1 MIPASEFSPFPAK
14 VPIVYDAFI
23 SYSRA
28 KDAPIAKA
36 LRDELHRFIRP
47 WYKMRALRIFL
58 DQASLSANP
67 GLWPSIREALDSS
80 RCFILLASPE
90 AAASPWPSREI
101 EHWLAGHSVDDLLLV
116 LTDGTLEWAGDGF
129 DPARSNALP
138 AVLRDAYPQE
148 PRWVDLTWAR
158 SRDGLHMRDPRFGDA
173 VAELAAPLHGRP
185 KEDLTGEDVRQHRLT
200 RRLIVA
206 VAVALAV
213 LAASA
218 SAAAVVATRN
228 ADKAN
233 RWFLA
238 AESGR
243 LAALAL
249 TERAGRMDAALVL
262 AAEAWRTARTAQ
274 ARGSLLSLT
283 HEAMRGIVAF
293 PRVRPGDPVP
303 FSLGTVAVAPGGR
316 VIAAS
321 HYAEAGSAG
330 APLDGRI
337 YVWTE
342 GRPFA
347 RVLRGPPEE
356 ISEVRQL
363 AFGPDGRFLA
373 AAGQDG
379 DVRVWDLTT
388 GAARTLAAFSSEAA
402 RPMAVSADHRRVA
415 AQAGAGRVVFA
426 DLLTGEPAGERA
438 GTLFGIAPDG
448 RHAFGKDRA
457 EFPVLWDMTS
467 DRVVRLRHRGP
478 YENAGLSPDGRLVL
492 LATGRGADRLS
503 VFDARTGGLRW
514 SVRPSKGSRIVA
526 MTARPVPAAGPAAGK
541 GTVLA
546 EGVTSGGGVG
556 GGKGAPSV
564 EGAGLGGGEGLVDGS
579 GHATGAGLE
588 VGARLGDGGR
598 LEDGAGH
605 ATGARLGGS
614 AGLESGARLGASAG
628 LGNGAGL
635 VRTTGGSRAAAVGLG
650 RAPGGSMGAGLAG
663 LGWAPGG
670 LMGLAEMAGG
680 GGGRGPGKGPR
691 SGKGGRERVA
701 GGGPEGAVVAVWTA
715 DGRIGAYRVSDGRRT
730 ALSARMTVP
739 DIPDPRPTLRFSPR
753 GTVLAAGVAAGTGA
767 RAMTLLD
774 ARTGAHRSRAPADG
788 VAFSADERTAV
799 RWGWDEAAAVT
810 TDTGDVGAKQSLEA
824 LHASAVSPDGRS
836 LALISTRTS
845 ATEVTLWDLTEERPS
860 PHPLPGA
867 LDGLEALAFSDDG
880 RRLVAAGSGG
890 AAVVWDTETAL
901 RPGRVATIPSAGALP
916 LIVPA
921 PDGTRAAHPG
931 PGASVALRDL
941 RTGRDAKLLDL
952 PAEQSLDGLAFSPD
966 GRHLLVTTGGEH
978 LLWSMAEGQVVG
990 RLPVTGEARF
1000 SGDGRVLGVADEDPA
1015 TGRMTVV
1022 ARRVPGLAETG
1033 RVVLSDYAQPE
1044 GLTSTLLKVQWTLN
1058 HAGDRLAETLTP
1070 GQYAERE
1077 VATGRRIIGCD
1088 QRAVVTSTGS
1098 GQPGYAPGEREL
1110 AVPGDD
1116 GVLRFLDLRACG
1128 TRRTLRTG
1136 SGDLAFSPD
1145 GALLAGGEPLRLWD
1159 AATLEPL
1166 GEPLLDTLQS
1176 GLQFT
1181 ARGSLLA
1188 AGPQGTLREWPLA
1201 PEALARRACL
1211 LAARGL
1217 TREEWE
1223 RYRPPGD
1230 QTGRCPA

>member
-1 MIPASEFSPFPAK
+1 MIPASEFPPFPAK

-90 AAASPWPSREI
+90 AAVSPWPSREI
-101 EHWLAGHSVDDLLLV
+101 EHWLAGHPVDDLLLV

-129 DPARSNALP
+129 DMARSNALP
-138 AVLRDAYPQE
+138 AVLRDVYPQE
-148 PRWVDLTWAR
+148 PRWVDLTWER

-200 RRLIVA
+200 RRLVVA

-228 ADKAN
+228 ADEAN
-233 RWFLA
+233 RRFLA

-249 TERAGRMDAALVL
+249 TDRAGRMDAALVL
-262 AAEAWRTARTAQ
+262 AAEAWRTAHTVQ
-274 ARGSLLSLT
+274 ARGSLLSVT

-293 PRVRPGDPVP
+293 PRIRPGDPVP

-316 VIAAS
+316 VVAAS

-388 GAARTLAAFSSEAA
+388 GAARTLAAFSSDAM

-457 EFPVLWDMTS
+457 EYPVLWDMTS
-467 DRVVRLRHRGP
+467 ERSVRLQYRGP

-492 LATGRGADRLS
+492 LATGGDADRLS
-503 VFDARTGGLRW
+503 VFDARTGEPRW
-514 SVRPSKGSRIVA
+514 SARPSKGSRIVA
-526 MTARPVPAAGPAAGK
+526 MTARPVPASGTAAGK
-541 GTVLA
+541 GAPLA
-546 EGVTSGGGVG
+546 
-556 GGKGAPSV
+556 
-564 EGAGLGGGEGLVDGS
+564 EGAGLRE
-579 GHATGAGLE
+579 GAGLE
-588 VGARLGDGGR
+588 DSADLGGGADLG
-598 LEDGAGH
+598 DGAGH
-605 ATGARLGGS
+605 GDG
-614 AGLESGARLGASAG
+614 AGLGRSVEGSASAG
-628 LGNGAGL
+628 LSEI
-635 VRTTGGSRAAAVGLG
+635 TGGSRERDPGKSG
-650 RAPGGSMGAGLAG
+650 R
-663 LGWAPGG
+663 
-670 LMGLAEMAGG
+670 GG
-680 GGGRGPGKGPR
+680 GVK
-691 SGKGGRERVA
+691 
-701 GGGPEGAVVAVWTA
+701 GGPEGAIVAVWTA
-715 DGRIGAYRVSDGRRT
+715 DGRIGAYRASDGRRT
-730 ALSARMTVP
+730 RLSARMTVP
-739 DIPDPRPTLRFSPR
+739 DIPDPRPVLRFSPQ
-753 GTVLAAGVAAGTGA
+753 GAVLAAGVAAGRNA
-767 RAMTLLD
+767 QKLSLLD
-774 ARTGAHRSRAPADG
+774 ARTGKTLAQARADG
-788 VAFSADERTAV
+788 AAFSADDRTAV
-799 RWGWDEAAAVT
+799 WWGSDEAAAVAT
-810 TDTGDVGAKQSLEA
+810 ATGAVGAKQSLD
-824 LHASAVSPDGRS
+824 LVHASAVSPDGRL
-836 LALISTRTS
+836 LALVSSQEST
-845 ATEVTLWDLTEERPS
+845 TEVTLWDLTEDRPR
-860 PHPLPGA
+860 PHPLPGS
-867 LDGLEALAFSDDG
+867 LDGLEALGFSDDG
-880 RRLVAAGSGG
+880 RRLVAVGGRG

-901 RPGRVATIPSAGALP
+901 RPARVATIPFAADTLP
-916 LIVPA
+916 RIVPA

-952 PAEQSLDGLAFSPD
+952 PAEQTLDGFVFSPD
-966 GRHLLVTTGGEH
+966 GRYLLVTTGGEH
-978 LLWSMAEGQVVG
+978 LLWSMAEGRIAG
-990 RLPVTGEARF
+990 RLPATGEARF

-1015 TGRMTVV
+1015 TGRTTVV

-1044 GLTSTLLKVQWTLN
+1044 GLTSTRLKAQWTLN

-1077 VATGRRIIGCD
+1077 VANGRRILGCD
-1088 QRAVVTSTGS
+1088 QRAVVNSTGS
-1098 GQPGYAPGEREL
+1098 GQPVYAPGEREL

-1116 GVLRFLDLRACG
+1116 DVLRFLDLRACG

-1159 AATLEPL
+1159 VATLEPL
-1166 GEPLLDTLQS
+1166 GEPLLDTLQG

-1181 ARGSLLA
+1181 TRGSLLA
-1188 AGPQGTLREWPLA
+1188 ADPQGTLREWPLA
-1201 PEALARRACL
+1201 PEALARRACV

-1230 QTGRCPA
+1230 HTGRCPA